1 MRLSCR
7 VSPSHHDIVYY
18 VFRLFDQNYTGAER
32 RLLVQPNR
40 YQLGQIWLS
49 KYSKCKVEYLY
60 SIMSLRGPLHGE
72 TQTGL
77 SFRPARVHVGVW
89 SKS

>member
-1 MRLSCR
+1 MTKNRIGLFCSKRSPHTASVTQQMYNVLQAIVAELWLKALLS
-7 VSPSHHDIVYY
+7 
-18 VFRLFDQNYTGAER
+18 LN
-32 RLLVQPNR
+32 LLHIPIFEV
-40 YQLGQIWLS
+40 
-49 KYSKCKVEYLY
+49 KCA
-60 SIMSLRGPLHGE
+60 LRGPLHGE